1 MSTEKD
7 QTSTFEDGQSSHLS
21 TVIVFVVSAILLVS
35 FIVVLPGFR
44 GRSRIFLTIRFSVS
58 LFIGTTILM
67 SVYGH
72 DWEVGTINT
81 NITFRPYKPGKIQA
95 DVSLKIGVRGVTI
108 ALTGTPLEQMNE
120 IVMFNEDVYWEWTEG
135 KAGGRPQVNMFER
148 HLRDAKERLLPLP
161 ILWTMEWFTVITGNV
176 SYEKV
181 YSTAGWTGFVLW
193 VLTNIVSNMVVRLA
207 GYCTIL
213 TGGAVLLAILT
224 WASIRQVPSLSVRL
238 ENDFLTTSF
247 GLCFGLIVFV
257 GVLCLVA
264 GILLVYLDLTSPD
277 LLASLFGVNVLNDYD
292 ECYIGSRDSHSER
305 PLEENDATK
314 EGSSSPNHPAVSKE
328 LYGLRKRGLLSSF
341 KRSSEE
347 RPLPAP
353 RCISDRTSLD
363 RPVYENVTISYKR
376 LEQVYSSSH
385 ENILMYEL

>member
-181 YSTAGWTGFVLW
+181 YSTAGWYSHMLLWTGFVLW

-257 GVLCLVA
+257 
-264 GILLVYLDLTSPD
+264 
-277 LLASLFGVNVLNDYD
+277 
-292 ECYIGSRDSHSER
+292 GSRDSHSER